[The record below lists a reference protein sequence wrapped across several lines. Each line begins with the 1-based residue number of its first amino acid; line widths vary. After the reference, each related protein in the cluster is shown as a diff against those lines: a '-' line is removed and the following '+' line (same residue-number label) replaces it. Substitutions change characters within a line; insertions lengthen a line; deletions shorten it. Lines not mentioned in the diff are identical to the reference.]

1 MLRRHEPP
9 MACRQLGERSLRS
22 DDAMDRIVEKLK
34 AGLSADRS
42 LLLVSAAAERNVV
55 RRQAVSISGRGNQRT
70 DVVKPALLHR

>member
-42 LLLVSAAAERNVV
+42 LLLVSAAAER
-55 RRQAVSISGRGNQRT
+55 
-70 DVVKPALLHR
+70 DVIDVKPSDVRLSQSAGGEISALTW